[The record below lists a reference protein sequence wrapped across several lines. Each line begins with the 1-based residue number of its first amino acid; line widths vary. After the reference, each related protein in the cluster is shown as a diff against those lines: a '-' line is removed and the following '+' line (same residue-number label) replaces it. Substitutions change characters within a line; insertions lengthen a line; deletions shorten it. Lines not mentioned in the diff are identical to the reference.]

1 MSKVGARKESVVSLP
16 IISAG
21 TEKIIDISK
30 TALDEQSNTD
40 ADLFNLIRQ
49 IQQSG
54 SGIKLSCRD
63 TSTDGASSQNVSGEN
78 PTTLL
83 VSRKR
88 KAWEGIH
95 SGGNKWIGGQ
105 RPPALRSSDVDDDG
119 HLVTPNCSNTGY
131 DDDPKDDASGRN
143 ENTDAWEEPKD
154 HDTHQMPERTPNHLL
169 SPIHHNLLNVED
181 IDADD
186 LAADFDGSF
195 TGLGVDI
202 NTASYSMSE
211 AMSSLN
217 NIALANHHL
226 KQEGSS
232 GSSGRLVAL
241 KSEPQYLFSNYG
253 ALDLSNDEAQH
264 PDNTEETPSPP
275 TGQPPPTFSGSVSR
289 DNSQDAVPKRASLIK
304 NTKEEQR
311 SPHKEMGHQHQF
323 VPPTNKQQSVIL
335 SHYKQ
340 DGEQY
345 GRVNPKSELV
355 QTNSHTEEDIDN
367 RFQYILA
374 APTSIATK
382 VGEPSLTYINQGQ
395 SYEIKIKKLGDL
407 SGHYK
412 KKWLRST
419 IRICFHERRLQYIE
433 SEQIAEWAKTHPNER
448 ILEID
453 MPLSYG
459 IAEVKQDPSNLNTVS
474 FLWDPT
480 RDTGIF
486 VKVHCISTEFTP
498 KKHGGE
504 RGVPFRLQLETWTS
518 EETRLHAGACILQV
532 FKLKGADRKH
542 KQDREKLSKRPDAE
556 REKFSPQYEC
566 TMLTDLTVDS
576 IYMPPS
582 RGVSPIQ
589 SDSEQLPS
597 SRSSSNA
604 YIPPPTT
611 GTPTSSRDV
620 SPLKITSYTSIAG
633 GSGSSSTNSSAVYYP
648 PPGDSK
654 TWKIVLPHTA
664 TAETASGWLAYNRY
678 GQHVKTFTDF
688 DARDLLR
695 LSKDDVIQMIGLVD
709 GIRLYND
716 LHMKPV
722 APRLTLYLAQKGETV
737 FHPVLLQD
745 VTVAE
750 LMKNVA
756 DILEV
761 PVGLFHKV
769 VVTGPNKITIRMTDE
784 YLRHQTPDSAFNYL
798 LIHEEGDAC
807 TIHLEPIV
815 Y

>member
-1 MSKVGARKESVVSLP
+1 M
-16 IISAG
+16 
-21 TEKIIDISK
+21 
-30 TALDEQSNTD
+30 
-40 ADLFNLIRQ
+40 
-49 IQQSG
+49 
-54 SGIKLSCRD
+54 
-63 TSTDGASSQNVSGEN
+63 
-78 PTTLL
+78 
-83 VSRKR
+83 
-88 KAWEGIH
+88 
-95 SGGNKWIGGQ
+95 
-105 RPPALRSSDVDDDG
+105 
-119 HLVTPNCSNTGY
+119 
-131 DDDPKDDASGRN
+131 
-143 ENTDAWEEPKD
+143 
-154 HDTHQMPERTPNHLL
+154 
-169 SPIHHNLLNVED
+169 
-181 IDADD
+181 
-186 LAADFDGSF
+186 
-195 TGLGVDI
+195 
-202 NTASYSMSE
+202 
-211 AMSSLN
+211 
-217 NIALANHHL
+217 
-226 KQEGSS
+226 
-232 GSSGRLVAL
+232 
-241 KSEPQYLFSNYG
+241 
-253 ALDLSNDEAQH
+253 
-264 PDNTEETPSPP
+264 
-275 TGQPPPTFSGSVSR
+275 
-289 DNSQDAVPKRASLIK
+289 
-304 NTKEEQR
+304 
-311 SPHKEMGHQHQF
+311 
-323 VPPTNKQQSVIL
+323 
-335 SHYKQ
+335 
-340 DGEQY
+340 
-345 GRVNPKSELV
+345 
-355 QTNSHTEEDIDN
+355 
-367 RFQYILA
+367 
-374 APTSIATK
+374 
-382 VGEPSLTYINQGQ
+382 
-395 SYEIKIKKLGDL
+395 
-407 SGHYK
+407 
-412 KKWLRST
+412 
-419 IRICFHERRLQYIE
+419 
-433 SEQIAEWAKTHPNER
+433 
-448 ILEID
+448 
-453 MPLSYG
+453 
-459 IAEVKQDPSNLNTVS
+459 
-474 FLWDPT
+474 
-480 RDTGIF
+480 
-486 VKVHCISTEFTP
+486 HCISTEFTP

-722 APRLTLYLAQKGETV
+722 APRLTLYLAQKGQTV

-761 PVGLFHKV
+761 
-769 VVTGPNKITIRMTDE
+769 
-784 YLRHQTPDSAFNYL
+784 
-798 LIHEEGDAC
+798 
-807 TIHLEPIV
+807 
-815 Y
+815 